1 MIHDSILV
9 RASLRSELYVS
20 SLCPNLLV
28 EPVSDFAI
36 DLIQILVGEADMS
49 DRAIWIHESV
59 IDDASSERSR
69 LLAHA
74 FCLLLIHLRVGLSLL
89 LQVMIHLLHFL
100 DELVV
105 SHHRLLPLLYH
116 SLFFLIDTATRPLL
130 FEIKSRACLPFGH
143 MSASNVL

>member
-59 IDDASSERSR
+59 IDDASSKRR
-69 LLAHA
+69 
-74 FCLLLIHLRVGLSLL
+74 
-89 LQVMIHLLHFL
+89 
-100 DELVV
+100 
-105 SHHRLLPLLYH
+105 
-116 SLFFLIDTATRPLL
+116 
-130 FEIKSRACLPFGH
+130 
-143 MSASNVL
+143 